1 MRDSSD
7 SGRMAKAALFR
18 SSAFS
23 KMNTYLPLALAAVIC
38 ALLIITP
45 GGTPGSAVA
54 YATGTAIL
62 VILVLVAAVFRRLV
76 VTFDGREI
84 VLAYAIIKKRI
95 PLDKIYS
102 VQPHEIKWWRF
113 GGTGIRLGGG
123 GGGWITGS
131 GPGVK
136 IETTRGVTYANCE
149 NAEKLAALVDEFK
162 RGGEGRIP

>member
-1 MRDSSD
+1 
-7 SGRMAKAALFR
+7 MAEIPRRSLFG

-23 KMNTYLPLALAAVIC
+23 NMNAYIPLALVPVVC
-38 ALLIITP
+38 VLLIITP

-54 YATGTAIL
+54 YATGAAIL
-62 VILVLVAAVFRRLV
+62 VILVLVAVVFRRLV

-113 GGTGIRLGGG
+113 GGTGIRIGGG
-123 GGGWITGS
+123 AAGWITGS

-136 IETTRGVTYANCE
+136 IETTRGTTYANCK

-162 RGGEGRIP
+162 RGGEGQRP

>member
-1 MRDSSD
+1 
-7 SGRMAKAALFR
+7 MATAASFR

-45 GGTPGSAVA
+45 GGTAGSAVA
-54 YATGTAIL
+54 YITGAAILAIL
-62 VILVLVAAVFRRLV
+62 VLAAVAFRRLV
-76 VTFDGREI
+76 VTFDGRE
-84 VLAYAIIKKRI
+84 VALAYAFIKKRI

-102 VQPHEIKWWRF
+102 VQPYEIKWWRF

-123 GGGWITGS
+123 GRGWITGS

-136 IETTRGVTYANCE
+136 ITTARGATYANCE
-149 NAEKLAALVDEFK
+149 NAEMLAALVDEFK
-162 RGGEGRIP
+162 RGGEGRLP

>member
-1 MRDSSD
+1 
-7 SGRMAKAALFR
+7 
-18 SSAFS
+18 
-23 KMNTYLPLALAAVIC
+23 MNTYIPLALVPVIFV
-38 ALLIITP
+38 LIIITP

-62 VILVLVAAVFRRLV
+62 VILVLVAVVFRRLV

-149 NAEKLAALVDEFK
+149 NAARLAALVDEFK
-162 RGGEGRIP
+162 RGGEGRLP